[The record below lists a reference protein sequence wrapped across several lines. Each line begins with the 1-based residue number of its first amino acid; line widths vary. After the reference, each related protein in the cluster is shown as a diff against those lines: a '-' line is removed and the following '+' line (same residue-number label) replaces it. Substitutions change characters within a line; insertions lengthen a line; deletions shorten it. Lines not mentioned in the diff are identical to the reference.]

1 MADFS
6 TPFEA
11 ITSRLGSSAAWKKYF
26 PGIATGTAPDYSEYK
41 QLPSKTQLPSFKGID
56 FTTGKAVDLGQ
67 YANFGINSPGA
78 EPSSNVLTPPT
89 YSDPASPI
97 SETNLDRL
105 YDKYRALARE
115 QRADDYA
122 YNLAMLD
129 PLQKRVL
136 DTAQKTREMDLA
148 YGSQGLNIREQSPSA
163 VAARAASAQN
173 QLAQAS
179 AGFATELDAVSNAA
193 YRAAMANAQGLAP
206 RGRAA

>member
-26 PGIATGTAPDYSEYK
+26 PGIATGAAPDYSEYK

-136 DTAQKTREMDLA
+136 DTAYKTRQWDLA
-148 YGSQGLNIREQSPSA
+148 NRMVGEQYRQSLPESRA
-163 VAARAASAQN
+163 QVAASAQN

-179 AGFATELDAVSNAA
+179 GGFATELDAVSNTA

>member
-26 PGIATGTAPDYSEYK
+26 PGIATGAAPDYYEYK

-97 SETNLDRL
+97 SENELDRL
-105 YDKYRALARE
+105 TRKYRDFARE
-115 QRADDYA
+115 IRTDEQAA
-122 YNLAMLD
+122 NLAMLG
-129 PLQKRVL
+129 PLEASIKRTAGQTRAL
-136 DTAQKTREMDLA
+136 DFY
-148 YGSQGLNIREQSPSA
+148 YGNLGRQIVENLPSS
-163 VAARAASAQN
+163 VAARGLMAQ
-173 QLAQAS
+173 QQADLGS
-179 AGFATELDAVSNAA
+179 QAFSRDLSAVSDAA
-193 YRAAMANAQGLAP
+193 WKSAMANAQGLAP